1 MSQKNDTQK
10 RHLFVDVTQ
19 EVGEFFMHFNL
30 ICIYEDFFIDIHRLY
45 QTKSR
50 L

>member
-1 MSQKNDTQK
+1 MYQKNDTQK
-10 RHLFVDVTQ
+10 RHLFSDVIQ
-19 EVGEFFMHFNL
+19 EVNEFFMHFNL

-45 QTKSR
+45 QTKTH